1 MKFIA
6 LLAIFL
12 TIITGGCASKPPV
25 AVTPPAPPPVE
36 QPAQAPVE
44 QPAQAPVEQP
54 AQAPVEQ
61 PAPPPDQPPAPPSVE
76 QIAPGYIDL
85 DGAIREASDYLNKNV
100 PQGSKIVILNIQ
112 SVSEALSDYVIDEL
126 IANAVN
132 DRVFTAVDRQ
142 QLDLIRAEHD
152 FQLSGSVDE
161 NLAVSIGRFLSAQTI
176 VSGRVRKLGDYY
188 RMTIRALDV
197 ETAQVQG
204 QYNRNNIT
212 GKTITDLIERGGDGK
227 EIKNSLAAVKAANE
241 GDFITMNS
249 GEPYVLTYDEIDIA
263 RGEFNFNDLSGVPG
277 QIEADGTEIKK
288 LSEAHTVK
296 VFPNNQSAHLI
307 RTPSSF
313 TRYMEYVEE
322 NYYLGQY
329 RDEWGNYHDSKPES
343 PPTSVFRAIV
353 HIQKISDGESEYERL
368 IITTYNFR
376 GNSSTRRFYP
386 TDDWAWGYVS
396 GTFRPV
402 GEPIILEF

>member
-6 LLAIFL
+6 LLVISFTL
-12 TIITGGCASKPPV
+12 ITSGCASKPP
-25 AVTPPAPPPVE
+25 ASAPSSSPTPAPSSS
-36 QPAQAPVE
+36 
-44 QPAQAPVEQP
+44 
-54 AQAPVEQ
+54 
-61 PAPPPDQPPAPPSVE
+61 PAPDPSSSPAPDPSSSPAPALVE
-76 QIAPGYIDL
+76 PMAPGFVDL
-85 DGAIREASDYLNKNV
+85 DTAIREASNYLNDNV
-100 PQGSKIVILNIQ
+100 PLGSMIVILNIQ
-112 SVSEALSDYVIDEL
+112 SVSEALSDYVIDGL

-142 QLDLIRAEHD
+142 QLDLIRAEHN
-152 FQLSGSVDE
+152 FQMSGSVDDK
-161 NLAVSIGRFLSAQTI
+161 NAVSIGKFIGAQTI

-212 GKTITDLIERGGDGK
+212 GKTITDLMEKSGDGK

-277 QIEADGTEIKK
+277 QIEADGTEIKNI
-288 LSEAHTVK
+288 SESHKVK
-296 VFPNNQSAHLI
+296 VFPDNQSAHLI
-307 RTPSSF
+307 RAPSRF
-313 TRYMEYVEE
+313 IDYMKYVEE

-329 RDEWGNYHDSKPES
+329 RDERGSYHDSKPES
-343 PPTSVFRAIV
+343 PPVTYFRAIV

-368 IITTYNFR
+368 IITAYNFR
-376 GNSSTRRFYP
+376 GNSSTRRYYP
-386 TDDWAWGYVS
+386 TDDWIWGYVS